1 MKATDKMK
9 NTAATKWLV
18 RLMMMLAL
26 VVMVFPSIAFA
37 QSKQSVDKYGPAVYH
52 IPLKGDVE
60 PAMAQFLKRALT
72 EAEEAHAE
80 HIIITLNTYGG
91 RTDSAAEI
99 GEMLRSTK
107 IPITAFIEGKAVSA
121 GTYIALNA
129 DTIVMQEGSTM
140 GSAAVVDGSG
150 KLIDNPKTIS
160 FWVDQM
166 SEAAKLNGRD
176 PNVAIAMVDPRIEV
190 DLSETLGKV
199 VAVGDVLAI
208 SASDALRIGY
218 SEHTASNL
226 EEVVVW
232 LGLNDRDLIDVSMS
246 FAEQLS
252 RFILHPAVSVLL
264 LIIGF
269 AGIGIELFVPGFGL
283 PGIIGVLA
291 MGLYF
296 FGSYLGG
303 LAGMESAILFIVG
316 ILLII
321 LELFVPAFGIL
332 GILGGGA
339 VITGIILAA
348 PDWQSGLTA
357 IVIALVIATIIII
370 IFSRTKKGRTVW
382 SKFVLREKLTTEEG
396 FISADS
402 KSSLVG
408 ERGVTATPLRPA
420 GSVLINNQRVDVV
433 TEGGFIEINRP
444 VEVVKAEGTWVVVR
458 EISNNEKE

>member
-9 NTAATKWLV
+9 NTAVTKWLV

-226 EEVVVW
+226 EEVVAW

-458 EISNNEKE
+458 EILNNEKE

>member
-458 EISNNEKE
+458 EILNNEKE

>member
-52 IPLKGDVE
+52 IALKGDVE

-226 EEVVVW
+226 EEVVAW

>member
-226 EEVVVW
+226 EEVVAW

-433 TEGGFIEINRP
+433 TEGGFIEINRL

>member
-226 EEVVVW
+226 EEVVAW